1 MDDPVIK
8 AMTEMARESER
19 APDLVAEGLVKSYG
33 DRTVVNGMS
42 MDVRCGEIVGLLGP
56 NGAGKTTTFYMIVG
70 LVKPNEGSVT
80 FHGEDVTRLPV
91 FLRARKGLGY
101 LAQEASVFR
110 KLSVWNNV
118 MAILETLDMKRADR
132 AARCEELLT
141 SLDLL
146 KVAKQPAYTL
156 SGGER
161 RKLEI
166 ARALVRRPSIL
177 MLDEPFAGVDPL
189 AVHDIQ
195 EIVRNLRSQGLGIII
210 TDHNVRETLNVVDR
224 AYLVYDGRLL
234 CEGTS
239 DYLVDMSIE
248 VTMRHSDVK
257 IESLKEYALKRMEKL
272 QQAFPKVT
280 KITIVIDVDAKKHM
294 YMAEVV
300 ANRLGETA
308 VGAKEFSESGKSVI
322 DAAAARAERQLLKMR
337 VKARK
342 GNVRAARAGSP
353 RN

>member
-1 MDDPVIK
+1 MDDPVIR
-8 AMTEMARESER
+8 AMTEMARESEK
-19 APDLVAEGLVKSYG
+19 APDLVAKGLVKSYG

-42 MDVRCGEIVGLLGP
+42 MEVRCGEIVGLLGP

-70 LVKPNEGSVT
+70 PVKPNEGTVT
-80 FHGEDVTRLPV
+80 FRGEDVTRLPV
-91 FLRARKGLGY
+91 FQRARRGLGY

-132 AARCEELLT
+132 TARCEELLST
-141 SLDLL
+141 LDLM

-195 EIVRNLRSQGLGIII
+195 EIVRGLRNQGLGIII

-239 DYLVDMSIE
+239 EYLVNDE
-248 VTMRHSDVK
+248 
-257 IESLKEYALKRMEKL
+257 
-272 QQAFPKVT
+272 
-280 KITIVIDVDAKKHM
+280 DARRL
-294 YMAEVV
+294 Y
-300 ANRLGETA
+300 LGED
-308 VGAKEFSESGKSVI
+308 F
-322 DAAAARAERQLLKMR
+322 RM
-337 VKARK
+337 
-342 GNVRAARAGSP
+342 
-353 RN
+353 

>member
-8 AMTEMARESER
+8 AMTEMARESEKV
-19 APDLVAEGLVKSYG
+19 PDLSARGLVKTYG

-70 LVKPNEGSVT
+70 LVKPNEGSVS
-80 FHGEDVTRLPV
+80 FRGEDVTQLPV
-91 FLRARKGLGY
+91 FMRARKGLGY

-239 DYLVDMSIE
+239 DYLVNDE
-248 VTMRHSDVK
+248 
-257 IESLKEYALKRMEKL
+257 
-272 QQAFPKVT
+272 
-280 KITIVIDVDAKKHM
+280 DARRL
-294 YMAEVV
+294 Y
-300 ANRLGETA
+300 LGED
-308 VGAKEFSESGKSVI
+308 F
-322 DAAAARAERQLLKMR
+322 RM
-337 VKARK
+337 
-342 GNVRAARAGSP
+342 
-353 RN
+353 

>member
-8 AMTEMARESER
+8 AMTEMARESEK
-19 APDLVAEGLVKSYG
+19 APDLVAEGLVKAYG

-70 LVKPNEGSVT
+70 LVKPNEGRVS
-80 FHGEDVTRLPV
+80 FRGEDVTHLPV
-91 FLRARKGLGY
+91 FQRARRGLGY

-132 AARCEELLT
+132 MARCEELLA
-141 SLDLL
+141 SLDLV

-156 SGGER
+156 SVGER

-195 EIVRNLRSQGLGIII
+195 EIVRGLRTQGLGIII

-239 DYLVDMSIE
+239 EYLVNDE
-248 VTMRHSDVK
+248 
-257 IESLKEYALKRMEKL
+257 
-272 QQAFPKVT
+272 
-280 KITIVIDVDAKKHM
+280 DARRL
-294 YMAEVV
+294 Y
-300 ANRLGETA
+300 LGED
-308 VGAKEFSESGKSVI
+308 F
-322 DAAAARAERQLLKMR
+322 RM
-337 VKARK
+337 
-342 GNVRAARAGSP
+342 
-353 RN
+353 

>member
-1 MDDPVIK
+1 MMEDLVTK
-8 AMTEMARESER
+8 AMSEMAAEKISSAEADLR
-19 APDLVAEGLVKSYG
+19 ATGLVKIYG
-33 DRTVVNGMS
+33 DRTVVNGMN
-42 MDVRCGEIVGLLGP
+42 VRCSCGEIVGLLGP

-70 LVKPNEGSVT
+70 LVKPDGGSVV
-80 FHGEDVTRLPV
+80 FRGEDITRLPV
-91 FLRARKGLGY
+91 FMRARKGLGY

-118 MAILETLDMKRADR
+118 MAIIETLDMKRADR
-132 AARCEELLT
+132 AARCEELLA

-239 DYLVDMSIE
+239 DYLVNDE
-248 VTMRHSDVK
+248 
-257 IESLKEYALKRMEKL
+257 
-272 QQAFPKVT
+272 
-280 KITIVIDVDAKKHM
+280 DARRL
-294 YMAEVV
+294 Y
-300 ANRLGETA
+300 LGED
-308 VGAKEFSESGKSVI
+308 F
-322 DAAAARAERQLLKMR
+322 RM
-337 VKARK
+337 
-342 GNVRAARAGSP
+342 
-353 RN
+353 

>member
-8 AMTEMARESER
+8 AMTEMARESEKV
-19 APDLVAEGLVKSYG
+19 PDLVAKGLVKTYG

-80 FHGEDVTRLPV
+80 FRGEDVTHLPV
-91 FLRARKGLGY
+91 FMRARKGLGY

-118 MAILETLDMKRADR
+118 MAILETLKMKRADR

-146 KVAKQPAYTL
+146 KVPKQPAYTL

-166 ARALVRRPSIL
+166 ARALVRNPAVL

-189 AVHDIQ
+189 SVNEIQ
-195 EIVRNLRSQGLGIII
+195 DIVRRLAAQGLGIVI
-210 TDHNVRETLNVVDR
+210 TDHNVRETLSVVNR
-224 AYLVYDGRLL
+224 AYLVYNGRLL
-234 CEGTS
+234 REGTS
-239 DYLVDMSIE
+239 EELVNDPE
-248 VTMRHSDVK
+248 VR
-257 IESLKEYALKRMEKL
+257 EK
-272 QQAFPKVT
+272 
-280 KITIVIDVDAKKHM
+280 
-294 YMAEVV
+294 Y
-300 ANRLGETA
+300 LGEN
-308 VGAKEFSESGKSVI
+308 F
-322 DAAAARAERQLLKMR
+322 RM
-337 VKARK
+337 
-342 GNVRAARAGSP
+342 
-353 RN
+353 

>member
-42 MDVRCGEIVGLLGP
+42 MNVRCGEIVGLLGP

-70 LVKPNEGSVT
+70 LVKPNEGTVT
-80 FHGEDVTRLPV
+80 FRGEDVTRLPV
-91 FLRARKGLGY
+91 FQRARKGLGY

-132 AARCEELLT
+132 AARCEELLA

-177 MLDEPFAGVDPL
+177 M
-189 AVHDIQ
+189 
-195 EIVRNLRSQGLGIII
+195 LRSQGLGIII

-239 DYLVDMSIE
+239 DYLVNDE
-248 VTMRHSDVK
+248 
-257 IESLKEYALKRMEKL
+257 
-272 QQAFPKVT
+272 
-280 KITIVIDVDAKKHM
+280 DARRL
-294 YMAEVV
+294 Y
-300 ANRLGETA
+300 LGED
-308 VGAKEFSESGKSVI
+308 F
-322 DAAAARAERQLLKMR
+322 RM
-337 VKARK
+337 
-342 GNVRAARAGSP
+342 
-353 RN
+353 